1 MNDTPEN
8 KIPVIAVV
16 GATASGKTALAVEI
30 CRRFNGEVVSA
41 DSMQIYK
48 GMSVATAKPTP
59 EEMRGIKHHLID
71 FLPVTE
77 KYSVARYIADASA
90 AVADIVSRS
99 KTPVVAGGTGLYADS
114 LLQGVVFEDEP
125 DTAEVRQALR
135 LRREKEGIDSL
146 YAELEKIDP
155 ETAESLHINN
165 EGRVLRALE
174 VYYLTGEKPSERR
187 IRSRQT
193 ESPFLPLYISIEYKD
208 REKLYEK
215 INKRVD
221 NMVANGLIDEA
232 RGYFALD
239 NACTASAAIGYKE
252 LAPYFDG
259 VITLPEALE
268 NLKRAT
274 RRYAKRQLTWYRNKE
289 GIHRI
294 YADELPEGVSAADE
308 AEKII
313 TESGLFNR

>member
-135 LRREKEGIDSL
+135 LRREKEGLEAL

-193 ESPFLPLYISIEYKD
+193 ESPFLPLYISIEYND

-232 RGYFALD
+232 HDYFALD

>member
-30 CRRFNGEVVSA
+30 CRRFNGEVISA

-71 FLPVTE
+71 FLSVTE

-90 AVADIVSRS
+90 AAADIVSRG

-125 DTAEVRQALR
+125 DTAEVRQSLR
-135 LRREKEGIDSL
+135 LRREKEGIEAL

-208 REKLYEK
+208 REKLYER

-221 NMVANGLIDEA
+221 NMVANGLLDEA
-232 RGYFALD
+232 RDYFALD